1 MESKAVGLEEDVS
14 VIGVNW
20 PEFENAKEAKETVF
34 EKLTESPEKLA
45 EFLSVIDINRYDQ
58 EWWLKYLQREW
69 I

>member
-20 PEFENAKEAKETVF
+20 PEFENAKEAKEIVF